1 MARFCPHDGQDIL
14 VLQENGTIRSVFSS
28 QSTLQHLKRRNS
40 PLQGLTNLTWLVLGN
55 NEITDI
61 SPLQGLNNLRDLELW
76 GSEITDISP
85 LQGLNN
91 LTRLGLGDNPISQS
105 QKDDLQRALP
115 NCRIDIDIDF

>member
-61 SPLQGLNNLRDLELW
+61 SPLQGLNNL
-76 GSEITDISP
+76 
-85 LQGLNN
+85 
-91 LTRLGLGDNPISQS
+91 TRLGLGDNPISQS